1 MKERMSA
8 SAMSQ
13 KKGGEKS
20 TKLKAH
26 QGFRVYKAHQAGF
39 SQHFGKSCDLLPFYG
54 IPMSCASY
62 KQDLE
67 IY

>member
-20 TKLKAH
+20 TKFKAH
-26 QGFRVYKAHQAGF
+26 QGFRVYQAHQAGF
-39 SQHFGKSCDLLPFYG
+39 SQHS
-54 IPMSCASY
+54 
-62 KQDLE
+62 
-67 IY
+67 